1 MPSAQPHTP
10 PSFLRR
16 AALFAGLWTAVFA
29 LDRMVKLWAENTL
42 RGLGPQRVLPFF
54 LELRYS
60 QNRGMALGLLSGNVL
75 ATLLLPLIAL
85 FIWFMVFRK
94 YRATLFTTAASALML
109 GGFAGNFLDR
119 LLFRYVVDM
128 IYFPFLPWFICNLAD
143 IGICAGVGLMG
154 ISLLFRPQDWR
165 EKHEQENG
173 DSGQ

>member
-1 MPSAQPHTP
+1 MPSMKPAISPA
-10 PSFLRR
+10 FLRR

-29 LDRMVKLWAENTL
+29 VDRVVKLWAEHTL
-42 RGLGPQRVLPFF
+42 RGLGPQRIIPFL
-54 LELRYS
+54 LEFRYS

-75 ATLLLPLIAL
+75 ATILLPLIAL
-85 FIWFMVFRK
+85 LIWFIVFRK
-94 YRATLFTTAASALML
+94 YRVTLFTIAASALML

-128 IYFPFLPWFICNLAD
+128 IYFPFLPWFICNVAD
-143 IGICAGVGLMG
+143 IGICAGVGMMG
-154 ISLLFRPQDWR
+154 VSLIFRPQDWR